1 MAATLP
7 CDSGGRNDHWST
19 VDHDAFRVCDINPS
33 SSGLALIRLV
43 ETLLDVVDDLAGN
56 LLALLLLLLVLALL
70 IVGSARR
77 RIIRTG
83 DRRTD
88 QGRSNAKRKRCCFQG
103 CQVLAHSTSLS
114 VRGRVGGSDPR
125 RPRAPYELWHEHN
138 VGVSRPTPSRKPDHQ
153 VFADATNNLPAKS

>member
-7 CDSGGRNDHWST
+7 CDSGWRNDHWST
-19 VDHDAFRVCDINPS
+19 VDHDASRVCDINPS

-43 ETLLDVVDDLAGN
+43 KTLLDVVDDLAGN

-83 DRRTD
+83 NRRTD
-88 QGRSNAKRKRCCFQG
+88 QGRNSAKRKRCCFQG
-103 CQVLAHSTSLS
+103 CQVLAHSTSLPM
-114 VRGRVGGSDPR
+114 RVGLADRTPAG
-125 RPRAPYELWHEHN
+125 RA
-138 VGVSRPTPSRKPDHQ
+138 
-153 VFADATNNLPAKS
+153 LPMNCGTSITSA